1 MLIIGPFHSPWS
13 LYNICHPAGTVVQ
26 APPHVSDGWNLA
38 VFWRQ
43 LHGHK
48 PVVEFIHEM
57 LPACICETM
66 SPIVSET
73 IVIMLI
79 HIAHRIVAFVRSWEP
94 PGNSLWNQVLTALII
109 STFVPS
115 FHTFIGR
122 FLWPPSMA
130 YLASFVLRTL
140 IHVAIFPVDFF
151 ALVPSSLCRSVG
163 VMSWAEVV
171 VAKA

>member
-1 MLIIGPFHSPWS
+1 MLIIGPFRSPRS
-13 LYNICHPAGTVVQ
+13 PHNICHPAETVVQ
-26 APPHVSDGWNLA
+26 APPHVPDGWNLA

-43 LHGHK
+43 LHRHK
-48 PVVEFIHEM
+48 PIAEFIHEM
-57 LPACICETM
+57 LPACICKAM
-66 SPIVSET
+66 SPIVSKT
-73 IVIMLI
+73 IIIVLI
-79 HIAHRIVAFVRSWEP
+79 HIAHRIVAFVWSWKP
-94 PGNSLWNQVLTALII
+94 PGNSLWNQVLTALIV

-115 FHTFIGR
+115 FHTFVGR

-140 IHVAIFPVDFF
+140 IHIATFPVDSF
-151 ALVPSSLCRSVG
+151 ASIPSSCCRSVG